1 MFFKGNIIIFTMQ
14 TKYKSLM
21 KKTTFYLYVHFI
33 MMMLFAFAMPSCSN
47 DDSPNVDEVEN
58 TENPRKDITLSRAE
72 QELVNQC
79 NDFAFR
85 LLNTSNEALGQEEQ
99 IVFSPLSASF
109 ALSMVAN
116 GANENTLNEIL
127 TTLGFKGF
135 SINEMNGYNQK
146 LIKELG
152 ELDKTSILETANSVW
167 ADMSFGI
174 LDSYSKTLKEEYQAE
189 VKTADFSSA
198 STLKEINEWCSEKTH
213 GRIPKFMDDLDPAS
227 KLVLLNALYFKGQWE
242 SPFKKENTQSG
253 CFTTSTG
260 EQKKVD
266 FMQKNHHEYK
276 FMTDEQ
282 IAIAELPYGNEAF
295 SMTVVLPHE
304 NVLLDEWMKQLN
316 TSYWAELQSKTKHQ
330 SLKLKLPKF
339 KIEYKDLLTETL
351 KKMGISDA
359 FTQEAD
365 FSNLSKDDLFIS
377 EIMQAN
383 YFCIDEQGTE
393 ASAVTGTVNI
403 TSPGG
408 TPTAIDF
415 HVNRPFLFIIREKS
429 TGTILFLGKI
439 NNPSF

>member
-1 MFFKGNIIIFTMQ
+1 
-14 TKYKSLM
+14 M
-21 KKTTFYLYVHFI
+21 KKITFYLYIHFI

-47 DDSPNVDEVEN
+47 NDSPNVDEEEN
-58 TENPRKDITLSRAE
+58 TENPRKDITLSRTE

-85 LLNTSNEALGQEEQ
+85 LLNTTNEALEQEEQ
-99 IVFSPLSASF
+99 IVLSPLSASF

-127 TTLGFKGF
+127 ATLGFKDF
-135 SINEMNGYNQK
+135 TINEVNGYNQK

-152 ELDKTSILETANSVW
+152 ELDKTTILETANSIWV
-167 ADMSFGI
+167 DKSFSI
-174 LDSYSKTLKEEYQAE
+174 LESYPKVLKETYQAE

-198 STLKEINEWCSEKTH
+198 SARKEINEWCSEKTH
-213 GRIPKFMDDLDPAS
+213 GRIPNFLEYLDPTS
-227 KLVLLNALYFKGQWE
+227 DLVLLNALYFKGQWE
-242 SPFKKENTQSG
+242 SPFKKENTQSDF
-253 CFTTSTG
+253 FTTSTG

-266 FMQKNHHEYK
+266 FMQQNHYEYK

-282 IAIAELPYGNEAF
+282 IALAELPYGNEAF
-295 SMTVVLPHE
+295 SMTIVLPHE

-316 TSYWAELQSKTKHQ
+316 TSYWTELQSKTKHQ

-339 KIEYKDLLTETL
+339 KIENKDLLTETL
-351 KKMGISDA
+351 KKMGISEA
-359 FTQEAD
+359 FTQGAD
-365 FSNLSKDDLFIS
+365 FSNLSKDNLFIS

-415 HVNRPFLFIIREKS
+415 YVNRPFLFIIKEKS

-439 NNPSF
+439 NNLSF